1 MMGVLAVSAQQRRDR
16 AIFNEAQII
25 KVLLRK
31 EYVIFVKPG
40 NMKVSFNRVFFSSA
54 VPRHTLFPGL
64 VFCFSYFFT
73 LRRRSGGPILSSCVV
88 FCVVQLS
95 ADLCAGLFHSG
106 GSFHIRGFEPILSL
120 LLFVSALA
128 LHSRQLDL
136 KLRLDFL
143 WAVQVRKCVPVFFS
157 VCVCVCCC

>member
-1 MMGVLAVSAQQRRDR
+1 M
-16 AIFNEAQII
+16 
-25 KVLLRK
+25 
-31 EYVIFVKPG
+31 
-40 NMKVSFNRVFFSSA
+40 
-54 VPRHTLFPGL
+54 
-64 VFCFSYFFT
+64 
-73 LRRRSGGPILSSCVV
+73 V

-143 WAVQVRKCVPVFFS
+143 WAVQVRKCVPVCVFLS
-157 VCVCVCCC
+157 VCVAVKMIKFHYPKFLSSLLEKCCQFSCVMCKLNGILCRI